1 MKPDVQLFKTL
12 IALQGDGSDVYEIVD
27 GELCPRG
34 DIEECEGEDI
44 VATFDAWAR
53 SEEDLT
59 VEKGSKALFWDDNK
73 TFFHWFQVSDA
84 GRRHLDEYD
93 TEIY

>member
-59 VEKGSKALFWDDNK
+59 VGKGQKALFCDDGK
-73 TFFHWFQVSDA
+73 HFFHWSQVVGAENTPVD
-84 GRRHLDEYD
+84 RFDFY
-93 TEIY
+93 

>member
-1 MKPDVQLFKTL
+1 MNKDLFKTL

-27 GELCPRG
+27 GELYPRG

-59 VEKGSKALFWDDNK
+59 VEKGQKALFCDDGK
-73 TFFHWFQVSDA
+73 HFFHWSQVSDA
-84 GRRHLDEYD
+84 GRRHWDETD